1 MTDSL
6 GSELAKGDQVTL
18 TGKVVAIGEDKKI
31 TVRVFEGDDRNGTLV
46 QIEPANVTKQGSTTA
61 EYLSDMTKAARQG
74 FNDRNG

>member
-6 GSELAKGDQVTL
+6 GSEMANGDQVTL
-18 TGKVVAIGEDKKI
+18 TGEVVAIGEDKKI
-31 TVRVFEGDDRNGTLV
+31 TVRVFEGDGRNGTLV
-46 QIEPANVTKQGSTTA
+46 QIETANVTKQGSTTA